1 MKINVV
7 KRVVMN
13 VDDNGVDG
21 GPIRCETSQNF
32 RIGPVLHVS
41 AGLKFCN
48 VLGVARLFHQVNSV
62 PGCAWN
68 GRFLL
73 SDLAIST
80 KFGVMLDEVLTK
92 RNDEKNSVLNGSFS
106 PQRQLCRFFG
116 RLRTPVQQLITWKL
130 KETQYWFYLGSIDHF
145 HDNLTFNYSKAVSLI
160 VNALL
165 SDKDPYPL

>member
-1 MKINVV
+1 MWMII
-7 KRVVMN
+7 
-13 VDDNGVDG
+13 GVDG

-32 RIGPVLHVS
+32 RIGPVSALECWTQKYMISVCAHPFVHVY
-41 AGLKFCN
+41 
-48 VLGVARLFHQVNSV
+48 SV
-62 PGCAWN
+62 PLRAVFR
-68 GRFLL
+68 RFLL
-73 SDLAIST
+73 SDVAIST

-116 RLRTPVQQLITWKL
+116 RLRTPFQQLITWKL